1 LAVAVLAVKIRQLA
15 VAILCLAPSHLL
27 VVVGVEVQAA
37 LLLQL
42 VALVVVVHTI
52 TRVLQG
58 QQGKAMLEVL
68 VKVVAD

>member
-1 LAVAVLAVKIRQLA
+1 LAVAALAVKMRQLA
-15 VAILCLAPSHLL
+15 AAILCLAPSHLL
-27 VVVGVEVQAA
+27 VAAEAGVQAA

-68 VKVVAD
+68 VKVVAH